1 MSACTTSYEELIT
14 VRVIVPTWEHV
25 SPSAEHVPVCRA
37 SFPILWVLVSRAWPH
52 SQSCISFQSSSFAR
66 KPVPVCRTQAIC
78 RTRAVCR
85 TQPCF
90 KSLPVSGASVHD
102 HRARVPAS
110 CFQQTLPSLKKL
122 PLLTEPVCV
131 QSLCGLNPHKTS
143 PYLQSLSLGAV
154 SAGPA
159 SFPRAWVSLSW
170 S

>member
-1 MSACTTSYEELIT
+1 MKSL
-14 VRVIVPTWEHV
+14 
-25 SPSAEHVPVCRA
+25 SPSGSLCPPGSTCPLLQSTSQFSELPSQFRGCLLAEPG
-37 SFPILWVLVSRAWPH
+37 PT
-52 SQSCISFQSSSFAR
+52 QSCISFQSSSFAR
-66 KPVPVCRTQAIC
+66 KPVPVCRTQAVC

-159 SFPRAWVSLSW
+159 SFPRAWVSLSC